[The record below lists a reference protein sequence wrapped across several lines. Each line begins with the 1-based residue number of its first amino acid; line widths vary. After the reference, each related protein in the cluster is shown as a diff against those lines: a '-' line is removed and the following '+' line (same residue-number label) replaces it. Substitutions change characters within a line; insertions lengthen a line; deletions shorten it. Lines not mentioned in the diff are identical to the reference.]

1 MTHNRKQNSDD
12 LFNFSDLVYK
22 NNDLDTA
29 ILQLRPKEDM
39 GYPPSIVRFSPLIED
54 KPVYLIGHP
63 NAEPMMDDPKIEI
76 YDYSEEEVNKS
87 KEWAITTG
95 LPDGNCDEGINNPRK
110 TLFHCASQHGASGA
124 LGVMVM
130 PHHDDPIGVLMLLKG
145 YPGFYHSTKL
155 SFSDTEKENFLIVE
169 QGVLLKSIED
179 DMELD
184 SEHPA
189 TPRLKN
195 EIFSHRIE

>member
-1 MTHNRKQNSDD
+1 M
-12 LFNFSDLVYK
+12 YK
-22 NNDLDTA
+22 NKDLDIA
-29 ILQLRPKEDM
+29 ILKLRPKENKAF
-39 GYPPSIVRFSPLIED
+39 PPSIGRFSPLIED

-63 NAEPMMDDPKIEI
+63 NGEPMMDDPKIEI

-95 LPDGNCDEGINNPRK
+95 VSDGNCYKDINNASK

-130 PHHDDPIGVLMLLKG
+130 PHHDDPIGVLMLLRG

-179 DMELD
+179 DMELG
-184 SEHPA
+184 SEQPR
-189 TPRLKN
+189 TPILKN
-195 EIFSHRIE
+195 EIFSHPIE

>member
-1 MTHNRKQNSDD
+1 
-12 LFNFSDLVYK
+12 
-22 NNDLDTA
+22 
-29 ILQLRPKEDM
+29 
-39 GYPPSIVRFSPLIED
+39 
-54 KPVYLIGHP
+54 
-63 NAEPMMDDPKIEI
+63 
-76 YDYSEEEVNKS
+76 
-87 KEWAITTG
+87 
-95 LPDGNCDEGINNPRK
+95 
-110 TLFHCASQHGASGA
+110 
-124 LGVMVM
+124 MVM